1 VVGDSW
7 TYNDK
12 QGRAILW
19 YGPFNTSTNITF
31 NWDTTNASI
40 GKHILKTSIVPVEG
54 EKNVADNIM
63 TVEVEVKEPAK

>member
-1 VVGDSW
+1 M
-7 TYNDK
+7 
-12 QGRAILW
+12 W